1 MKKNYINLVPI
12 ASGGGLQNAINL
24 ILGILEIESEYNNY
38 IFIIGNEKLEKICL
52 KKDLNFIKVKNN
64 KFHRL
69 FFELFFFINKKN
81 NIIFTLFGASPLF
94 SYNNTTIN
102 GCAYSN
108 LFYPEIDFWD
118 YLPFYKKII
127 KKIKDFYRYMV
138 IKISDVVIFE
148 TDILKDRAVNYK
160 DFPDEDTYVVKM
172 AVNKIVEEAKNIGSS
187 NNYLKSYK
195 DKFKILYLAS
205 SHPNKR
211 QHLLIDIAKF
221 FKENNENIC
230 FITTMDERKK
240 YSKEFINKIKK
251 NNLEDYIINLGPI
264 DSSDVGSLINE
275 VDAMINIAKL
285 ESFSNNFIEAWTF
298 NKLLILT
305 DADWSRGSC
314 KESAIYI
321 EPEKI
326 IESAKKIVK
335 IKDNHNK
342 RNEIISTYQNR
353 LDEYFD
359 YKEKTKKYLEII
371 SKYSG

>member
-1 MKKNYINLVPI
+1 
-12 ASGGGLQNAINL
+12 
-24 ILGILEIESEYNNY
+24 
-38 IFIIGNEKLEKICL
+38 
-52 KKDLNFIKVKNN
+52 
-64 KFHRL
+64 
-69 FFELFFFINKKN
+69 
-81 NIIFTLFGASPLF
+81 
-94 SYNNTTIN
+94 
-102 GCAYSN
+102 
-108 LFYPEIDFWD
+108 
-118 YLPFYKKII
+118 
-127 KKIKDFYRYMV
+127 MV